1 MESDLNGVMLLDAI
15 SIYSYSEA
23 NGEKKIDKIYIE

>member
-1 MESDLNGVMLLDAI
+1 MKSDLNGDILLDAV

-23 NGEKKIDKIYIE
+23 NGEKKIDKIYI